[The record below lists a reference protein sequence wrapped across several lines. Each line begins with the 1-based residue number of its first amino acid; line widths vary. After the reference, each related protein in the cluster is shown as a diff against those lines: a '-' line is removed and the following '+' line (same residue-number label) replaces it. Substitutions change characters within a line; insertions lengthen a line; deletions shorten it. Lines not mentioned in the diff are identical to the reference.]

1 MRYGFFMA
9 SLTIRNLEDDT
20 KERLR
25 VRAAQNG
32 RSMEEEARAILRATV
47 AGTTAADL
55 WSRSRG
61 LFAGAKG
68 VELALPSRSADRM
81 PPMFHPDE

>member
-1 MRYGFFMA
+1 MA

-32 RSMEEEARAILRATV
+32 RSMAEEAHASLRGSV
-47 AGTTAADL
+47 AAASASDL
-55 WSRSRG
+55 WDRSRA
-61 LFAGAKG
+61 LFAGAEG
-68 VELALPSRSADRM
+68 VDFGAPTRDRDRAPPS
-81 PPMFHPDE
+81 FGEDE

>member
-1 MRYGFFMA
+1 MA

-32 RSMEEEARAILRATV
+32 RSMEEEARAILGGAV
-47 AGTTAADL
+47 AAASASDL
-55 WSRSRG
+55 WDRTFA
-61 LFAGAKG
+61 LFAGAEG
-68 VELALPSRSADRM
+68 VDLGAPTRDRDRAPPS
-81 PPMFHPDE
+81 FGEDE